1 MISTLWNKMTV
12 HFGSCVISL
21 IFYRPDFEFSDSCC
35 FAARILRCSV
45 QFTSGP
51 PQNKLAICLHSL
63 LARSRHALP
72 RPDCPPNIEG
82 KRTAGFLSS
91 PSRHLSGGVIY
102 ARKTLRS
109 WPQHAFNAICLPFGP
124 INHFGSQISNFFF
137 QLSFTMLPSSFG
149 HFLLPFAKVCLVWFF
164 PALPRTFPSSS
175 AWLMIHDCAIS
186 GFAQLLRESGKSVSH
201 CPGFSCAWRYCAATA
216 ALRGFSPPSMVV
228 HLCIYAKIHH
238 ANWPCATLGAS

>member
-1 MISTLWNKMTV
+1 MTV

-102 ARKTLRS
+102 TRKTLRS

-149 HFLLPFAKVCLVWFF
+149 HFLLPFAKVCLV
-164 PALPRTFPSSS
+164 
-175 AWLMIHDCAIS
+175 
-186 GFAQLLRESGKSVSH
+186 
-201 CPGFSCAWRYCAATA
+201 
-216 ALRGFSPPSMVV
+216 
-228 HLCIYAKIHH
+228 
-238 ANWPCATLGAS
+238 